1 MYSGGAGEGID
12 VSMMDYLEPALW
24 GLAAALVVAALV
36 LVTVWRA
43 GRRRHASA
51 ESMVDAID
59 STPVGELPA
68 FAEEEATDLA
78 AVAGAVTRLCQRQLE
93 SQVLDAGELFHR
105 LVDGVHDAVVLHTD
119 VIVQANS
126 RFAALVGE
134 SPSAI
139 LGRSLAEF
147 VTPDY
152 TELVA
157 DNVARR
163 LRGLPAAERYEVE
176 VTDRQGQVSRMELAG
191 TRVDLARGPA
201 VLFTAVDML
210 PTRVGQS
217 SASGT
222 GGLLGQTV
230 LDSLSAGVITTDPAG
245 RIDYANRAA
254 EQLLGR
260 PLADMAGRPFEEA
273 APLMEEA
280 DRRMLADPVRQC
292 LTTGAR
298 ITASRR
304 AMVLS
309 KQDGSE
315 RMVELTVAP
324 LRSDRPEPQGCVVL
338 LHDVTEARGI
348 ARQMSYQASHDAL
361 TGLVNRREF
370 ERRLQEAMENARHG
384 GQHHVLCF
392 LDLDRFK
399 AVNDVSGHN
408 AGDQLLRELSTLL
421 RESVRD
427 SDTVARIG
435 GDEFALLLVGCPLEK
450 ATQIASNLARA
461 IMEHRFVWKDRIFQV
476 GVSSGLVEVS
486 RESGTLEDVM
496 GAADSACY
504 VAKRS
509 GAGSVHVYSAR
520 DEAAARQRGEIHW
533 LQRLQNALR
542 DGHFE
547 LHVQPIL
554 AAGPETADGPALEV
568 FLRLAEEGGKLAFP
582 GEFMDAAE
590 RYRLMSLLDR
600 WVVQDALSA
609 VAAGRL
615 SLPPGRSLAINVS
628 GQTLGDAGFL
638 EYVVDVLDRTGIH
651 PDQLCFE
658 VTESSVVANL
668 DHARRFVAVLHGM
681 GCSFALD
688 DFGNGV
694 GAFANLKTLGI
705 DYLKI
710 DGSFIRNLARDPV
723 SQAMVSAMV
732 KLSRTLNFRII
743 AEQVEDTTALEAA
756 RRMGIDFVQGYA
768 IGRPE
773 PLRKAALQAA

>member
-1 MYSGGAGEGID
+1 MMELVVPVVAG
-12 VSMMDYLEPALW
+12 LT
-24 GLAAALVVAALV
+24 AALVVVGAVAVAL
-36 LVTVWRA
+36 WRA
-43 GRRRHASA
+43 GRRRHRAA
-51 ESMVDAID
+51 ESVVDAID

-68 FAEEEATDLA
+68 FVETDAEPDLE
-78 AVAGAVTRLCQRQLE
+78 AVAGAVTRLCRRQVE
-93 SQVLDAGELFHR
+93 SQALDAGELFHR

-119 VIVQANS
+119 VIIQANH

-134 SPSAI
+134 SPSAV

-157 DNVARR
+157 EHIARR
-163 LRGLPAAERYEVE
+163 LRGLPAPDRYEVE
-176 VTDRQGQVSRMELAG
+176 VVDRQGHVARMELNG
-191 TRVDLARGPA
+191 MRVDLSRGPA

-210 PTRVGQS
+210 PVRVGHS
-217 SASGT
+217 TASPAHT
-222 GGLLGQTV
+222 LAQAT
-230 LDSLSAGVITTDPAG
+230 LDSLSAAVISTDASG

-254 EQLLGR
+254 EPLLGR
-260 PLADMAGRPFEEA
+260 TLADMLGRPFEEA
-273 APLMEEA
+273 APLLEEA
-280 DRRMLADPVRQC
+280 DRRLLADPVRQC
-292 LTTGAR
+292 LATGAR
-298 ITASRR
+298 VTASRR
-304 AMVLS
+304 SMVLA
-309 KQDGSE
+309 KQDGTE
-315 RMVELTVAP
+315 RVVELTVAP
-324 LRSDRPEPQGCVVL
+324 LRSERPDPQGCVVL
-338 LHDVTEARGI
+338 VHDVTEARGI

-370 ERRLQEAMENARHG
+370 ERRLEEAMENARLG

-399 AVNDVSGHN
+399 AVNDISGHA

-427 SDTVARIG
+427 SDTVARVG

-450 ATQIASNLARA
+450 ATQIAENIGRA

-486 RESGTLEDVM
+486 RESGTLEDVI

-504 VAKRS
+504 VAKRA

-542 DGHFE
+542 DGQFE
-547 LHVQPIL
+547 LHVQPIQP
-554 AAGPETADGPALEV
+554 ADPSTVDGPSVEV
-568 FLRLAEEGGKLAFP
+568 FLRLAEEGGRLALP

-590 RYRLMSLLDR
+590 RYRLMSMLDR
-600 WVVQDALSA
+600 WVVQAALTA
-609 VAAGRL
+609 VANGRL
-615 SLPPGRSLAINVS
+615 PLAAGRSLAINVS
-628 GQTLGDAGFL
+628 GQTLGDAAFL
-638 EYVVDVLDRTGIH
+638 EYVVDVLDRTGVH
-651 PDQLCFE
+651 ADQVCFE

-668 DHARRFVAVLHGM
+668 EHARRFVAVLHGM

-694 GAFANLKTLGI
+694 GAFANLKSLGI

-710 DGSFIRNLARDPV
+710 DGNFIRNLARDPV
-723 SQAMVSAMV
+723 SQAMVNAMV
-732 KLSRTLNFRII
+732 KLARTLGFRII
-743 AEQVEDTTALEAA
+743 AEQVEDASALEAA

-773 PLRKAALQAA
+773 PLRKVALQAA

>member
-1 MYSGGAGEGID
+1 MS
-12 VSMMDYLEPALW
+12 DYEPQALW
-24 GLAAALVVAALV
+24 ALSAALLFSVLV
-36 LVTVWRA
+36 LFAGWR
-43 GRRRHASA
+43 GNRRRRAA
-51 ESMVDAID
+51 VENVVDAID

-68 FAEEEATDLA
+68 FPVDEEPTL
-78 AVAGAVTRLCQRQLE
+78 VAMTGAVNRLCERQLE
-93 SQVLDAGELFHR
+93 SRSADTGELFRR
-105 LVDGVHDAVVLHTD
+105 LVEGVHDVVVLHTD
-119 VIVQANS
+119 TIVQANA

-134 SPSAI
+134 TPAA
-139 LGRSLAEF
+139 LVGRSLVEF
-147 VTPDY
+147 VAHDY

-157 DNVARR
+157 DNLHRR
-163 LRGLPAAERYEVE
+163 LKGEPAAERYEVE
-176 VTDRQGQVSRMELAG
+176 FIDRQGQTTRLELSGA
-191 TRVDLARGPA
+191 RVELPSGPGL
-201 VLFTAVDML
+201 LFTACDML
-210 PTRVGQS
+210 PAAAGRVAMVDV
-217 SASGT
+217 ASGAA
-222 GGLLGQTV
+222 QTT
-230 LDSLSAGVITTDPAG
+230 LDSLTAGVITTDATG

-254 EQLLGR
+254 EHLLGR
-260 PLADMAGRPFEEA
+260 SLADMMGRPFEEA

-292 LTTGAR
+292 LATGAR
-298 ITASRR
+298 MTASRR
-304 AMVLS
+304 SMVLS

-324 LRSDRPEPQGCVVL
+324 LKTDRPEPAGCVVL

-361 TGLVNRREF
+361 TGLINRREF
-370 ERRLQEAMENARHG
+370 ERRLEDAMETARHG
-384 GQHHVLCF
+384 EQRHVLCF
-392 LDLDRFK
+392 LDLDHFK
-399 AVNDVSGHN
+399 AVNDTSGHS

-450 ATQIASNLARA
+450 AIQIADDVAKA
-461 IMEHRFVWKDRIFQV
+461 IMDHRFVWRDRIFQV

-486 RESGTLEDVM
+486 RESGTVEDVI

-533 LQRLQNALR
+533 LQRLQTALR
-542 DGHFE
+542 DGQFE
-547 LHVQPIL
+547 LHVQPIM
-554 AAGPETADGPALEV
+554 AADGRAEGGPALEV
-568 FLRLAEEGGKLAFP
+568 FLRLAVEGGRLALP

-600 WVVQDALSA
+600 WVVQTALTA

-615 SLPPGRSLAINVS
+615 VLPAGRSVAINVS
-628 GQTLGDAGFL
+628 GQTLGDATFL
-638 EYVVDVLDRTGIH
+638 EFVVEALDRTGVH
-651 PDQLCFE
+651 PDQVCFE
-658 VTESSVVANL
+658 VTEASVVANL

-681 GCSFALD
+681 GCQFALD

-694 GAFANLKTLGI
+694 GAFASLKSLGI

-710 DGSFIRNLARDPV
+710 DGTFIRNLARDPV
-723 SQAMVSAMV
+723 SQAMVAAMV
-732 KLSRTLNFRII
+732 KLASTLKFRII
-743 AEQVEDTTALEAA
+743 AEQVEDVTALEAA

-773 PLRKAALQAA
+773 PMRKAA

>member
-1 MYSGGAGEGID
+1 
-12 VSMMDYLEPALW
+12 V
-24 GLAAALVVAALV
+24 
-36 LVTVWRA
+36 
-43 GRRRHASA
+43 
-51 ESMVDAID
+51 
-59 STPVGELPA
+59 
-68 FAEEEATDLA
+68 
-78 AVAGAVTRLCQRQLE
+78 
-93 SQVLDAGELFHR
+93 
-105 LVDGVHDAVVLHTD
+105 
-119 VIVQANS
+119 
-126 RFAALVGE
+126 
-134 SPSAI
+134 
-139 LGRSLAEF
+139 
-147 VTPDY
+147 
-152 TELVA
+152 
-157 DNVARR
+157 
-163 LRGLPAAERYEVE
+163 
-176 VTDRQGQVSRMELAG
+176 
-191 TRVDLARGPA
+191 
-201 VLFTAVDML
+201 
-210 PTRVGQS
+210 
-217 SASGT
+217 
-222 GGLLGQTV
+222 
-230 LDSLSAGVITTDPAG
+230 
-245 RIDYANRAA
+245 
-254 EQLLGR
+254 
-260 PLADMAGRPFEEA
+260 
-273 APLMEEA
+273 
-280 DRRMLADPVRQC
+280 
-292 LTTGAR
+292 
-298 ITASRR
+298 
-304 AMVLS
+304 
-309 KQDGSE
+309 
-315 RMVELTVAP
+315 VELTVAP

-450 ATQIASNLARA
+450 ATQIAGNLARA
-461 IMEHRFVWKDRIFQV
+461 IMEHRFVWKDRIFEV

-542 DGHFE
+542 DGRFE

-600 WVVQDALSA
+600 WVVQDALTA
-609 VAAGRL
+609 LAAGRL

-668 DHARRFVAVLHGM
+668 DHARRFVAVLHGI
-681 GCSFALD
+681 GCRFALD

-732 KLSRTLNFRII
+732 KLARTLNFRII
-743 AEQVEDTTALEAA
+743 AEQVEDATALEAA

-773 PLRKAALQAA
+773 PLRKATLQAA